1 MGERLE
7 GRQGDQFRDGEHNP
21 SRRSGGSDQ
30 EDGAGDESEFGY
42 IVKVERTVWVD

>member
-30 EDGAGDESEFGY
+30 GVCEESGTES
-42 IVKVERTVWVD
+42 KVQGMKVNLDIL